1 MTVGENQRFLEI
13 WLQTMKEKMP
23 DQGDA
28 IFKKSFSTMALFIL
42 KKSMLTSLFGPFGF
56 IVEDFVKFGAETF
69 YTAGKEWW
77 QINQP
82 FTTHYEIENNP
93 KGILIARNTDP
104 ASLRD
109 FPIRLPEY
117 AEIPISRLR
126 TPVSGLERP
135 IYEGFS
141 LARNV
146 DSNRIV
152 RDVWKSGRNKHSQ
165 CPHCGEKILKLN
177 FSELGHAYNC
187 PRNPSRQIKQTYTIK
202 KQTPGQLTLQRCV
215 ICGQNLKKAGVIL
228 TGHASNCLLNPSNI
242 GLTGKVQWGQQSQP
256 VGVQKILKANKPI
269 RVGRVIKKQDRVQS
283 GPHGIVVD
291 LGAINAVRSGAEL
304 YPVGILQVRGEFSIN
319 QRISMYNHHGQKI
332 ADCTALYSSSEIK
345 RIMGKQS
352 KEIKRFLGISR
363 GDSVVSD
370 VQF

>member
-42 KKSMLTSLFGPFGF
+42 RKSMLTSLFGPFGF

-69 YTAGKEWW
+69 YTAGKQWL
-77 QINQP
+77 QVNQP
-82 FTTHYEIENNP
+82 FTTHYEIENTPSN
-93 KGILIARNTDP
+93 ILIARNTDP

-135 IYEGFS
+135 IYKGFS
-141 LARNV
+141 SARNV

-152 RDVWKSGRNKHSQ
+152 RNVWKSGRSKHAQ

-177 FSELGHAYNC
+177 FTELGHTYNC

-202 KQTPGQLTLQRCV
+202 KQTPGQLTC
-215 ICGQNLKKAGVIL
+215 K
-228 TGHASNCLLNPSNI
+228 
-242 GLTGKVQWGQQSQP
+242 
-256 VGVQKILKANKPI
+256 
-269 RVGRVIKKQDRVQS
+269 
-283 GPHGIVVD
+283 
-291 LGAINAVRSGAEL
+291 
-304 YPVGILQVRGEFSIN
+304 
-319 QRISMYNHHGQKI
+319 
-332 ADCTALYSSSEIK
+332 
-345 RIMGKQS
+345 
-352 KEIKRFLGISR
+352 
-363 GDSVVSD
+363 D
-370 VQF
+370 V